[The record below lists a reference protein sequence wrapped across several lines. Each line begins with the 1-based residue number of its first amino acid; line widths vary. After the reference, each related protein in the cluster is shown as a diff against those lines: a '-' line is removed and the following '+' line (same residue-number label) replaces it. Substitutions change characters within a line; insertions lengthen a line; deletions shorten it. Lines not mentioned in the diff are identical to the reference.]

1 MKNIKNTIELFQ
13 TSAFRVSNPEEFL
26 TSKHVQQIVR
36 VMDYLNLTYRLSDG
50 YLSLSLPPE
59 ALHVVAFEDD
69 TNKVTRDN
77 LLGAVVAIESH
88 ILEGD
93 VCKMIFTEAK
103 AGEFF
108 NVYTSV
114 IERNKSDNG
123 KVTCDHFLTYGWDGF
138 QKPNY

>member
-13 TSAFRVSNPEEFL
+13 TSAFRVANPEEFL
-26 TSKHVQQIVR
+26 ANKHVKR
-36 VMDYLNLTYRLSDG
+36 VVQAMECHDLTYRLSDG

-69 TNKVTRDN
+69 TNKVTRDD
-77 LLGAVVAIESH
+77 LLGTVAAIEAH

-93 VCKMIFTEAK
+93 VCKMIYAEAK

-108 NVYTSV
+108 NVYTNV
-114 IERNKSDNG
+114 IERNKSG
-123 KVTCDHFLTYGWDGF
+123 SEMVTVNTI
-138 QKPNY
+138 